1 MRLHKRCCWTDE
13 DVTILAEVP
22 NLSCPE
28 ILTVGAV
35 LKCHPTL
42 RSLYV
47 WIVVDGVTGP
57 SGKDE
62 VILQFVSQHGK
73 TWPYWFRKMGQY
85 PSADSMHLLA
95 IIFLIMVKIV

>member
-1 MRLHKRCCWTDE
+1 M
-13 DVTILAEVP
+13 
-22 NLSCPE
+22 
-28 ILTVGAV
+28 
-35 LKCHPTL
+35 
-42 RSLYV
+42 
-47 WIVVDGVTGP
+47 VDGVTGP